1 MKKTVIAFTAALMV
15 TVLSACQNGNAAG
28 SRTGVGSTT
37 NANANASAAT
47 ISTDV
52 SIVQDLFPGLEGIE
66 STEFEVIKHG
76 GDDDPRSLP
85 GPTSYVYQGYMVLT
99 EEAAND
105 LAEAYEW
112 QDFETSVTFEAVTE
126 RSGDYKLDGQFTKDV
141 LKSTYS
147 GRTWFDETN
156 KTILFTVQTL

>member
-28 SRTGVGSTT
+28 NRTGVGSTT

-52 SIVQDLFPGLEGIE
+52 SIVQDLFPGLDGIE
-66 STEFEVIKHG
+66 STEFEVIRHG
-76 GDDDPRSLP
+76 GDDPRSIP
-85 GPTSYVYQGYMVLT
+85 GPTDYVYQGYIVLT
-99 EEAAND
+99 EEAANK
-105 LAEAYEW
+105 LAGAYEW
-112 QDFETSVTFEAVTE
+112 QDFETSVTFESLTE
-126 RSGDYKLDGQFTKDV
+126 RSGDYKLDGHFTKDV